1 MNGSPAMI
9 STNAISRR
17 RRGMTSTGVLVAA
30 GAALIML
37 GAAWLAS
44 DGSGSS
50 SGVVEQADLYVVEVG
65 SFDITIP
72 ASGELAALEQVEV
85 RCELDGNNNALVE
98 IVDEGINVAEGDL
111 LFRTDNAGILDKI
124 QTAKDNV
131 VNAENTLRNR
141 EASLEISE
149 GYRKSELQKAQVKV
163 DQAELALKSWEEG
176 EVLRER
182 EKLDL
187 AVLTAEREYDRL
199 KDKHEKSKTLFEKN
213 FLSKDELD
221 SEAID
226 LLRKESALKTA
237 NTNKEIYEKYTY
249 FKEKL
254 QKESDSNQAIAE
266 MGRTDKR
273 TAAELRSAQDNVKAA
288 KATLDSRQE
297 WLEKFELQLTQT
309 EVFAPSD
316 GMVVYGSTINRRSRG
331 DNEKALQVGSKL
343 YRNQLVIVLPNI
355 ERMAADVKVNEALSG
370 LIESGQNALIK
381 MDAFPDVLINGI
393 VLGVSVLAEDG
404 GWRDPNRR
412 DYRVEIELDKD
423 HNLPLKPSMRA
434 KVDIFVDK
442 VTEVLFVP
450 IQAIHRR
457 GRDVFVYLRDGDEYV
472 EQLVQIDRNS
482 ELFVEIVGGLD
493 VGDQVLLVDPPAG
506 TVIRPLG
513 EGSNDS
519 QP

>member
-1 MNGSPAMI
+1 MNGSPTMMNTQSI
-9 STNAISRR
+9 SNR
-17 RRGMTSTGVLVAA
+17 RRGLTSTGVLVAA
-30 GAALIML
+30 GATMIML

-44 DGSGSS
+44 DGSSYS
-50 SGVVEQADLYVVEVG
+50 NGVVDQADLYEVELG

-98 IVDEGINVAEGDL
+98 IVNEGINVKEGDL
-111 LFRTDNAGILDKI
+111 LFRTDNAGILEKI
-124 QTAKDNV
+124 QNSEDAV
-131 VNAENTLRNR
+131 VGAENTLRNR

-149 GYRKSELQKAQVKV
+149 GYRKSEMQKAQVKV

-187 AVLTAEREYDRL
+187 AVLTAEKEYDRL
-199 KDKHEKSKTLFEKN
+199 KEKHEKSKELYEKN

-221 SEAID
+221 RESID

-273 TAAELRSAQDNVKAA
+273 TAAELRSAQDNMKAA
-288 KATLDSRQE
+288 GAALESRQE
-297 WLEKFELQLTQT
+297 WLEKYQLQLTQT

-316 GMVVYGSTINRRSRG
+316 GMVVYGSTINRGKRG

-355 ERMAADVKVNEALSG
+355 DRMAADVKVNEALSG
-370 LIESGQNALIK
+370 LVETGQSAMIKTDAIPDAIIEGT
-381 MDAFPDVLINGI
+381 

-412 DYRVEIELDKD
+412 DYGVEVELDED
-423 HNLPLKPSMRA
+423 HNLALKPSMRV

-442 VTEVLFVP
+442 VVDALFVP
-450 IQAIHRR
+450 IQSIHRR
-457 GRDVFVYLRDGDEYV
+457 GRDVYVYLRDGDEYI
-472 EQLVQIDRNS
+472 EQLVEINRNS
-482 ELFVEIVGGLD
+482 ELYVEIVGGLEI
-493 VGDQVLLVDPPAG
+493 GDEVLLINPPTG
-506 TVIRPLG
+506 TVVHSIGGDEVEPT
-513 EGSNDS
+513 S
-519 QP
+519 